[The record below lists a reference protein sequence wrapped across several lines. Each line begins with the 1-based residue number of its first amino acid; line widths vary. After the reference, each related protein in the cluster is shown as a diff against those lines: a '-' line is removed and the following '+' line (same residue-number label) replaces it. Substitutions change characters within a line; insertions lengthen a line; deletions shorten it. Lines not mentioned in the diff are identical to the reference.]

1 MSNDEII
8 EKIAPNSLD
17 EEGKLKSWETQLLDY
32 EYNIRNA
39 REPLVINNNS
49 KKLLFSGIDDKPILI
64 NTSTI
69 EKIKKVHNLDL
80 KFLINLKGLINNPL
94 FAIDSIQHS
103 DSKLYVTNKKNKEGL
118 PIIFVIR
125 KDKNIAET
133 YKVNEIASVYDK
145 KNLQNLINKTI
156 ENGGKIYLNPTKTK
170 ELEEMGFNFEE
181 KIKKIEK
188 KENENSWS
196 KKLKNDKS
204 KGLER

>member
-103 DSKLYVTNKKNKEGL
+103 DSKLYVTIKKNKEGL

-156 ENGGKIYLNPTKTK
+156 EDGGKIYLNPTKTK

>member
-39 REPLVINNNS
+39 REPLVVNNNS

-170 ELEEMGFNFEE
+170 ELEEIGFNFEE

>member
-1 MSNDEII
+1 M
-8 EKIAPNSLD
+8 
-17 EEGKLKSWETQLLDY
+17 
-32 EYNIRNA
+32 
-39 REPLVINNNS
+39 
-49 KKLLFSGIDDKPILI
+49 
-64 NTSTI
+64 
-69 EKIKKVHNLDL
+69 
-80 KFLINLKGLINNPL
+80 
-94 FAIDSIQHS
+94 
-103 DSKLYVTNKKNKEGL
+103 

>member
-39 REPLVINNNS
+39 REPLVVNNNS
-49 KKLLFSGIDDKPILI
+49 KKLLFSGIDDRPILI

-80 KFLINLKGLINNPL
+80 KFLINLKGVINNPL

>member
-39 REPLVINNNS
+39 REPLVVNNNS

-170 ELEEMGFNFEE
+170 ELREMGFNFEE

>member
-39 REPLVINNNS
+39 REPLVVNNNS
-49 KKLLFSGIDDKPILI
+49 KKLLFSGIDDRPILI

-80 KFLINLKGLINNPL
+80 KFLINLKGVINNPL

-170 ELEEMGFNFEE
+170 ELGEMGFNFEE

>member
-39 REPLVINNNS
+39 REPLVVNNNS

-156 ENGGKIYLNPTKTK
+156 ENGGKIYLNPTKKK
-170 ELEEMGFNFEE
+170 ELEEIGFNFEE

>member
-156 ENGGKIYLNPTKTK
+156 EDGGKIYLNPTKTK

-188 KENENSWS
+188 KENKNSWS

>member
-39 REPLVINNNS
+39 REPLVVNNNS
-49 KKLLFSGIDDKPILI
+49 KKLLFSGIDDRPILI

-80 KFLINLKGLINNPL
+80 KFLINLKGVINNPL

-133 YKVNEIASVYDK
+133 YKVNEIASVDEK

-156 ENGGKIYLNPTKTK
+156 ENGGKIYWNPTKTK
-170 ELEEMGFNFEE
+170 ELGEMGFNFEE

>member
-133 YKVNEIASVYDK
+133 YKVNEIASVCDK

>member
-39 REPLVINNNS
+39 REPLVVNNNS
-49 KKLLFSGIDDKPILI
+49 KKLLFSGIDDRPILI

-80 KFLINLKGLINNPL
+80 KFLINLKGVINNPL

-118 PIIFVIR
+118 SIMFVIR

>member
-39 REPLVINNNS
+39 REPLVVNNNS
-49 KKLLFSGIDDKPILI
+49 KKLLFSGIDDRPILI

-80 KFLINLKGLINNPL
+80 KFLINLKGVINNPL

-170 ELEEMGFNFEE
+170 ELREMGFNFEE

>member
-1 MSNDEII
+1 ME
-8 EKIAPNSLD
+8 
-17 EEGKLKSWETQLLDY
+17 
-32 EYNIRNA
+32 
-39 REPLVINNNS
+39 
-49 KKLLFSGIDDKPILI
+49 
-64 NTSTI
+64 
-69 EKIKKVHNLDL
+69 
-80 KFLINLKGLINNPL
+80 
-94 FAIDSIQHS
+94 
-103 DSKLYVTNKKNKEGL
+103 
-118 PIIFVIR
+118 
-125 KDKNIAET
+125 NIAEA

-170 ELEEMGFNFEE
+170 ELGEMGFNFEE

>member
-39 REPLVINNNS
+39 REPLVVNNNS
-49 KKLLFSGIDDKPILI
+49 KKLLFSGIDDRPILI

-80 KFLINLKGLINNPL
+80 KFLINLKGVINNPL

-118 PIIFVIR
+118 PIIFIIR

>member
-156 ENGGKIYLNPTKTK
+156 EDGGKIYLNPTKTK

>member
-39 REPLVINNNS
+39 REPLVVNNNS
-49 KKLLFSGIDDKPILI
+49 KKLLFSGIDDRPILI

-69 EKIKKVHNLDL
+69 EKIKKIHNLDL
-80 KFLINLKGLINNPL
+80 KFLINLKGVINNPL
-94 FAIDSIQHS
+94 FAIDSIQYS

>member
-17 EEGKLKSWETQLLDY
+17 EEGKLKSWEIQLLDY

-39 REPLVINNNS
+39 REPLVVNNNS

-170 ELEEMGFNFEE
+170 ELREMGFNFEE

>member
-156 ENGGKIYLNPTKTK
+156 EDGGKIYLNPTKTK

-188 KENENSWS
+188 
-196 KKLKNDKS
+196 
-204 KGLER
+204 